1 MIVAGSIL
9 GELSEK
15 RPSLLSSGDENMLGR
30 GRGEEREEQ
39 GSQGG
44 EIRGEEREEQARQGG
59 EGKR

>member
-15 RPSLLSSGDENMLGR
+15 RPSLLFPGCENMLGR

-44 EIRGEEREEQARQGG
+44 EIRGEEQARQGG

>member
-1 MIVAGSIL
+1 MIVAGGIL

-30 GRGEEREEQ
+30 GRGEESEEQ
-39 GSQGG
+39 ESQGG

>member
-15 RPSLLSSGDENMLGR
+15 RPSLLFLGGENMLGR
-30 GRGEEREEQ
+30 GRGEESEEQ